1 MDSMTSR
8 NPAVS
13 VIIPARNEAK
23 QIVPV
28 IEQAKQVAPD
38 TEVIVV
44 CNGVTD
50 ATTELARGC
59 GAKVIES
66 EISLGNDVGR
76 AVGAFFAKGDVLLFI
91 DADFVIP
98 VDFLRQYVDEVHK
111 GSDVVLNAY
120 SGFRSKRIIHST
132 SLAKRLLNQ
141 IIGRPDLIGSSLT
154 TVPHALSR
162 RAVEQIGFAE
172 LAVPPKAQV
181 KAVLLGLHMTRVC
194 RINTA
199 RFNKRRIG
207 RKERVKELVLGDHA
221 EAIAYYISHTGE
233 RGGLTDFNRYRKL
246 FHLPGHLHLR
256 SVFHTERSRSRGE

>member
-1 MDSMTSR
+1 MDSITSR
-8 NPAVS
+8 IPTVS
-13 VIIPARNEAK
+13 VIIPARNEAEH
-23 QIVPV
+23 IVPV

-50 ATTELARGC
+50 QTTKQALGC

-66 EISLGNDVGR
+66 RVALGYDVGR
-76 AVGAFFAKGDVLLFI
+76 AVGAYFARGDVLLFI
-91 DADFVIP
+91 DADFVVP
-98 VDFLRQYVDEVHK
+98 VDYLRQYVDEVRR

-120 SGFRSKRIIHST
+120 SGFRSKRLIHST
-132 SLAKRLLNQ
+132 SMAKRLLNQ
-141 IIGRPDLIGSSLT
+141 IVGRPDLVGSSLT

-181 KAVLLGLHMTRVC
+181 KAVLLGLKITRVC

-199 RFNKRRIG
+199 RFNNRRIG
-207 RKERVKELVLGDHA
+207 RKENVKELVLGDYA
-221 EAIAYYISHTGE
+221 EAIAYFISHTGK
-233 RGGLTDFNRYRKL
+233 RGGLTDFNRYREL
-246 FHLPGHLHLR
+246 FHLPGQLHLR
-256 SVFHTERSRSRGE
+256 SEFHTEQSRSRGG